1 MQNTEGENFFP
12 FCKISDFSYTMIMAI
27 QSSQNKEIIRTVTP
41 QAHAEEQISEISLR
55 PRTLDEYVGQTT
67 MKNHLKVAIE
77 SAKIRKDSL
86 EHILFYGPPGLGK
99 TTISTIIAHEMG
111 ASIKS
116 TSGPAIEK
124 QADIISLLT
133 SLTEW
138 EVLFIDEI
146 HRLRPQIEEIL
157 YSAMEDFQI
166 DIMIGSGTGATSV
179 KMDIPRFTLV
189 GATTRLSSLSNPL
202 RDRFGN
208 VMKLDFYEVGDLAK
222 IIRRS
227 FSLLDMWRIHAWA
240 IDSIAKRARGTP
252 RIANR
257 YVKIIRD
264 YATIGRSVDTEADCE
279 AIFEWFWVDTY
290 GLDILDRKLL
300 THLIETFYEKP
311 VGLSTLA
318 SVVGE
323 EVATIEDVVEPYLL
337 QIGFI
342 ERTPRGRQITQKGKE
357 YLEKL

>member
-1 MQNTEGENFFP
+1 
-12 FCKISDFSYTMIMAI
+12 MAI
-27 QSSQNKEIIRTVTP
+27 KSSTSDIIRTVSPT
-41 QAHAEEQISEISLR
+41 QQEEEIISEISLR
-55 PRTLDEYVGQTT
+55 PRKLEEYVWQRQI
-67 MKNHLKVAIE
+67 KEHLGITID
-77 SAKIRKDSL
+77 SAKIRNKPL
-86 EHILFYGPPGLGK
+86 EHILFYWPPWLGK

-111 ASIKS
+111 TAIKS

-124 QADIISLLT
+124 QSDIISILT

-138 EVLFIDEI
+138 EILFIDEI

-157 YSAMEDFQI
+157 YSAMEDYQI

-179 KMDIPRFTLV
+179 KMDIPPFTLI

-208 VMKLDFYEVGDLAK
+208 VMKLDFYETQDLAK
-222 IIRRS
+222 IIKRS
-227 FSLLDMWRIHAWA
+227 FTLLWINDISNDA
-240 IDSIAKRARGTP
+240 IISVAERSRGTP

-257 YVKIIRD
+257 YVKILRD
-264 YATIGRSVDTEADCE
+264 YATVGKSIQTKDECE
-279 AIFEWFWVDTY
+279 AIFTGFGVDNY
-290 GLDILDRKLL
+290 GLDLLDRKLM
-300 THLIETFYEKP
+300 THLMEGFHGRP

-318 SVVGE
+318 SVIGE

-342 ERTPRGRQITQKGKE
+342 ERTPRGRQITIKWEE
-357 YLEKL
+357 YMHQQYI

>member
-1 MQNTEGENFFP
+1 MP
-12 FCKISDFSYTMIMAI
+12 IK
-27 QSSQNKEIIRTVTP
+27 SSKNPDIIRTVSP
-41 QAHAEEQISEISLR
+41 KSQEEDIVSEISLR
-55 PRTLDEYVGQTT
+55 PRKLEEYVGQEQ
-67 MKNHLKVAIE
+67 MKQHLKIAIE
-77 SAKIRKDSL
+77 SAKIRNESL

-111 ASIKS
+111 APIKS

-124 QADIISLLT
+124 QSDIISLLT
-133 SLTEW
+133 SLTEG
-138 EVLFIDEI
+138 EILFIDEI
-146 HRLRPQIEEIL
+146 HRLKPQIEEIL

-166 DIMIGSGTGATSV
+166 DIMIGNGTGATSV
-179 KMDIPRFTLV
+179 KMDIPRFTLI

-208 VMKLDFYEVGDLAK
+208 VMKLDFYEPTDLAK
-222 IIRRS
+222 IVTRS
-227 FSLLDMWRIHAWA
+227 FQILGFETISHDA
-240 IDSIAKRARGTP
+240 ILSIAERSRGTP

-257 YVKIIRD
+257 YVKILRD
-264 YATIGRSVDTEADCE
+264 YATVGKSIDTKTECE
-279 AIFEWFWVDTY
+279 AIFTGFGVDTY

-300 THLIETFYEKP
+300 SHLMESFHGRP

-342 ERTPRGRQITQKGKE
+342 ERTPRGRQITMKGEE
-357 YLEKL
+357 YINSGR

>member
-1 MQNTEGENFFP
+1 MSI
-12 FCKISDFSYTMIMAI
+12 K
-27 QSSQNKEIIRTVTP
+27 SSKNPDIIRTVSP
-41 QAHAEEQISEISLR
+41 KSQEEDIVSEISLR
-55 PRTLDEYVGQTT
+55 PRKLEEYVGQEQ
-67 MKNHLKVAIE
+67 MKQHLKIAIE
-77 SAKIRKDSL
+77 SAKIRNESL

-111 ASIKS
+111 APIKS

-124 QADIISLLT
+124 QSDIISLLT
-133 SLTEW
+133 SLTEG
-138 EVLFIDEI
+138 EILFIDEI
-146 HRLRPQIEEIL
+146 HRLKPQIEEIL

-166 DIMIGSGTGATSV
+166 DIMIGNGTGATSV
-179 KMDIPRFTLV
+179 KMDIPRFTLI

-208 VMKLDFYEVGDLAK
+208 VMKLDFYEPADLAK
-222 IIRRS
+222 IVTRS
-227 FSLLDMWRIHAWA
+227 FQILGFETISGEA
-240 IDSIAKRARGTP
+240 ILSIAERSRGTP

-257 YVKIIRD
+257 YVKILRD
-264 YATIGRSVDTEADCE
+264 YATVGKSIDTKTECE
-279 AIFEWFWVDTY
+279 TIFAGFGVDTY

-300 THLIETFYEKP
+300 SHLLESFHGRP

-342 ERTPRGRQITQKGKE
+342 ERTPRGRQITIKGE
-357 YLEKL
+357 TYINSGR